1 MANRRGGLSIVR
13 VSIIAAIIGIVLI
26 GAAAVTYLT
35 DQASKRTPL
44 DVALI
49 PGASYWGT
57 SEQGATSRKV
67 FYLSSDTPEAVAYYY
82 QKKLQEQY
90 QDATLSCVR
99 FPATGNAPNSDT
111 NVSIALYIY
120 RCMFDNSGF
129 NSSQFT
135 QVEIYPGRPN
145 EDPAL
150 DADGFTIIKY
160 EQQWQS

>member
-57 SEQGATSRKV
+57 SEQGETSRKV

-82 QKKLQEQY
+82 QKKLQEEY

-111 NVSIALYIY
+111 NVSIALY
-120 RCMFDNSGF
+120 
-129 NSSQFT
+129 
-135 QVEIYPGRPN
+135 
-145 EDPAL
+145 
-150 DADGFTIIKY
+150 
-160 EQQWQS
+160 